1 MMYCC
6 FDGNTSDVS
15 LKGGQHPRLGIGL
28 VASMGEGNLCQFGI
42 LTFLHFLMQVQLMDF
57 FDNREKL
64 KAEFGEY
71 YEQSLKK
78 KWAPGTP
85 ETTTNTTYQ

>member
-1 MMYCC
+1 MATLLMCHLRE
-6 FDGNTSDVS
+6 GNTPDWALDLWHPWEKVS
-15 LKGGQHPRLGIGL
+15 RQDTIPCR
-28 VASMGEGNLCQFGI
+28 FGF
-42 LTFLHFLMQVQLMDF
+42 LTFFHFLMQVQLMDF